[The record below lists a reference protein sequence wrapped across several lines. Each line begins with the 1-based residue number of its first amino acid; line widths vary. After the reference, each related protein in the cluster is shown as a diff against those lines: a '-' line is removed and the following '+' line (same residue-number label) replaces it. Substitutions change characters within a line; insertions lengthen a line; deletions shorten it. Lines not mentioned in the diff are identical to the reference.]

1 MTSTTNT
8 MSVIHFTE
16 KDGSNL
22 EVHVYL
28 VPDLRMTS
36 SQRRE
41 LDSFAQ
47 DEADLFE
54 VNRNFEAHKVEASTP
69 IVGNI
74 SHVYLFHVERVPDSI
89 PDSCDIGF
97 DDLPG

>member
-1 MTSTTNT
+1 MGTTSTS
-8 MSVIHFTE
+8 MST
-16 KDGSNL
+16 SCRL
-22 EVHVYL
+22 
-28 VPDLRMTS
+28 TS

-41 LDSFAQ
+41 LDSFAR

-74 SHVYLFHVERVPDSI
+74 SHVYLFHVDRAPDSVPDSS
-89 PDSCDIGF
+89 PDF
-97 DDLPG
+97 D